1 MIAWKVLHPGLKS
14 YAACGMAKLRYKIG
28 VKTRAPQWLARRGY
42 HPLVFR
48 TPESALCFAASD
60 YPIFKCKT
68 GRVRKLMPIAD
79 LSFLDL
85 GKIETV
91 SAIWPEGTMMVEW
104 VELLEEIKP

>member
-1 MIAWKVLHPGLKS
+1 MIAWKVLLPDLKS
-14 YAACGMAKLRYKIG
+14 YAACGRARLRYEIG
-28 VKTRAPQWLARRGY
+28 VKTRAPQWLARRRY

-48 TPESALCFAASD
+48 TPESALHFSCG

-68 GRVRKLMPIAD
+68 GRIRKLMPVAD
-79 LSFLDL
+79 LSFLNL
-85 GKIETV
+85 GKIKTV